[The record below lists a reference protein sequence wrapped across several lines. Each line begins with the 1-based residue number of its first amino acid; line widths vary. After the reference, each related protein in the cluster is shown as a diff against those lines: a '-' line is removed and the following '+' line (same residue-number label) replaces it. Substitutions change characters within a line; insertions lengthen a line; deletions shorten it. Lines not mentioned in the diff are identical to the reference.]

1 MSAPGN
7 IQAAA
12 VPPIDVA
19 RLPGPAQKILDPA
32 GPAPLKA
39 MAAKGVVP
47 GLKPGDVLAVLVVL
61 SLGADATAATAK
73 KSLESLPAPVL
84 GGALG
89 QADLQPAALD
99 AIAPNFAGNP
109 EIAERIL
116 NHPAVH
122 PATVSSMAQFA
133 SEPVCE
139 LIATNE
145 ERMLGHPVIIEKL
158 YLNKNCR
165 MSTADRILE
174 LAVRHDLELAIPA
187 FSQAKAAIQ
196 GELISEPTDEPTF
209 DDVQFGEAK
218 DKAAE
223 LRLADG
229 EDTHRL
235 DEETGKEEISDK
247 VRPLHALWAD
257 MRPPAKIRLLSIG
270 TVKTYDR
277 QGKVVDEQRYDP
289 KALRALGVRDANPL
303 VALAALETPGINEG
317 EIERIARMRNVC
329 EDVLRRIAMTQEWT
343 RHYTVK
349 KSLVMNPRTP
359 FGQASKWIMHLY
371 ESDLKAI
378 AKSREVSG
386 AVQTAA
392 KQQLSRK
399 GK

>member
-1 MSAPGN
+1 MSATGN
-7 IQAAA
+7 TAC
-12 VPPIDVA
+12 PPIDVA

-32 GPAPLKA
+32 GPPPLKG

-61 SLGADATAATAK
+61 SRGTDANAETAK
-73 KSLESLPAPVL
+73 KTLENLPAPVL
-84 GGALG
+84 NGALG
-89 QADLQPAALD
+89 QADIQPGALD
-99 AIAPNFAGNP
+99 AIAPTYADKP
-109 EIAERIL
+109 EIAERII
-116 NHPAVH
+116 NHPALH
-122 PATVSSMAQFA
+122 PGTVATMAEFA
-133 SEPVCE
+133 SEPICE
-139 LIATNE
+139 LLATNE
-145 ERMLGHPVIIEKL
+145 ERLLANPAIIEKL

-174 LAVRHDLELAIPA
+174 LAVRNDIELAIPA

-196 GELISEPTDEPTF
+196 GELISEPTEEPTF
-209 DDVQFGEAK
+209 DDVQFSEAK
-218 DKAAE
+218 EVAAE
-223 LRLADG
+223 LRLAEG
-229 EDTHRL
+229 EDIAKL
-235 DEETGKEEISDK
+235 DELTGQEEVVEK
-247 VRPLHALWAD
+247 AKPLHALWNE
-257 MRPPAKIRLLSIG
+257 MRPPAKIRLLTIG
-270 TVKTYDR
+270 TVKTYDKT
-277 QGKVVDEQRYDP
+277 GKLVDEQRYDP

-329 EDVLRRIAMTQEWT
+329 EDVLRAIAMKPDWT

-359 FGQASKWIMHLY
+359 FGQASKFVMHMY

-378 AKSREVSG
+378 TKSRDVSG

-392 KQQLSRK
+392 KQQLQRK

>member
-1 MSAPGN
+1 
-7 IQAAA
+7 
-12 VPPIDVA
+12 
-19 RLPGPAQKILDPA
+19 
-32 GPAPLKA
+32 

-61 SLGADATAATAK
+61 SRGTDANAETAK
-73 KSLESLPAPVL
+73 KTLENLPAPVL
-84 GGALG
+84 NGALS
-89 QADLQPAALD
+89 QSDIQPGALD
-99 AIAPNFAGNP
+99 AIAPLYADKP

-116 NHPAVH
+116 NHGALH
-122 PATVSSMAQFA
+122 AATVAEMAAHA
-133 SEPVCE
+133 SEPICE

-145 ERMLGHPVIIEKL
+145 ERLLANPAIIEKL
-158 YLNKNCR
+158 YLNKSCR

-174 LAVRHDLELAIPA
+174 LAVRNQIELAIPA

-196 GELISEPTDEPTF
+196 GELVSEPTEEPTF
-209 DDVQFGEAK
+209 DDVQFSEAK
-218 DKAAE
+218 EKAAE
-223 LRLADG
+223 LRLAEG
-229 EDTHRL
+229 EDIAKL
-235 DEETGKEEISDK
+235 DETTGQEEVVEK
-247 VRPLHALWAD
+247 AKPLHALWNE
-257 MRPPAKIRLLSIG
+257 MRPPAKIRLLTIG
-270 TVKTYDR
+270 TIKTYDKR
-277 QGKVVDEQRYDP
+277 GKVVDEQRYDP

-329 EDVLRRIAMTQEWT
+329 EDVLRAIAMKPDWT

-359 FGQASKWIMHLY
+359 FGQASKWIMHMY

-378 AKSREVSG
+378 AKSRDVSG

-392 KQQLSRK
+392 KQQLQRK